1 MRKHLLLYVSTITH
15 FSESTS
21 SKYLFPRTVSDQN
34 SPVRLWF
41 PQAFRF
47 SIHKTWFHYTEKS
60 QEANICSLG
69 NRH

>member
-1 MRKHLLLYVSTITH
+1 MTLTINIY
-15 FSESTS
+15 FQG
-21 SKYLFPRTVSDQN
+21 PVSDQN